1 MTTTTRRT
9 KDMVLIAL
17 FAATIAI
24 CAWISIPTTV
34 PFTMQT
40 FGVFLALGV
49 LGGRR
54 GALAVCVYLLLGAVG
69 APVFA
74 GGNAG
79 IGALFGSTGGY
90 MLSWLAAAAVM
101 GAMEAALGR
110 KTWVL
115 ALAMVLGLAL
125 CYALGTAWFMAV
137 YARSTGPVGLWTAL
151 GWCVFPFI
159 LPDLGKIALALAV
172 QKRLTPFAD

>member
-49 LGGRR
+49 LG
-54 GALAVCVYLLLGAVG
+54 
-69 APVFA
+69 
-74 GGNAG
+74 
-79 IGALFGSTGGY
+79 
-90 MLSWLAAAAVM
+90 
-101 GAMEAALGR
+101 
-110 KTWVL
+110 
-115 ALAMVLGLAL
+115 LAL

-137 YARSTGPVGLWTAL
+137 YARSAGPVGLWTAL

-172 QKRLTPFAD
+172 WKRLAPFAD

>member
-1 MTTTTRRT
+1 MSAAAHKTR
-9 KDMVLIAL
+9 DLVLISL
-17 FAATIAI
+17 FAALIAV
-24 CAWISIPTTV
+24 CAWIAIPTTV

-101 GAMEAALGR
+101 GVMEAALGR

-125 CYALGTAWFMAV
+125 CYALGTVWFMAV
-137 YARSTGPVGLWTAL
+137 YARGVGPVGLWTAL

-172 QKRLTPFAD
+172 QKRLAPFAD

>member
-54 GALAVCVYLLLGAVG
+54 GGLASCGLIKYMRGGLSIMHASVFASALA
-69 APVFA
+69 
-74 GGNAG
+74 
-79 IGALFGSTGGY
+79 
-90 MLSWLAAAAVM
+90 
-101 GAMEAALGR
+101 
-110 KTWVL
+110 
-115 ALAMVLGLAL
+115 
-125 CYALGTAWFMAV
+125 
-137 YARSTGPVGLWTAL
+137 
-151 GWCVFPFI
+151 
-159 LPDLGKIALALAV
+159 
-172 QKRLTPFAD
+172 